1 MSTYLKLDAELP
13 AGLNYLNINS
23 ISLPSALANVGNIT
37 NAFAF
42 KGGLNDL
49 VGSAAVVG
57 IPIAVEDGYM
67 LGYTG
72 YIDTGLKET
81 AEFLWVALVKV
92 SSSGVFT
99 PIISNFVEKAQSTSG
114 FSKGCN
120 LAKQTTALKFN
131 DASDSV
137 STFTTNNLTVGNWQL
152 VALSKKSE
160 SSGFKYHFASKPA
173 GQVMQTGTSN
183 SGSSAANDENN
194 ICIGW
199 TPKAASSIPNG
210 STMFRFASVYDK
222 GLTAAELNALM
233 NSLISELALS
243 GVVL

>member
-1 MSTYLKLDAELP
+1 MSTYLKLDTELP

-23 ISLPSALANVGNIT
+23 ISLPSALVNVGNIT

-42 KGGLNDL
+42 KGGLIDL
-49 VGSAAVVG
+49 VGNAAVVG
-57 IPIAVEDGYM
+57 TPPVNADGYQ
-67 LGYTG
+67 LGNTG
-72 YIDTGLKET
+72 YIDTGLKES

-92 SSSGVFT
+92 SSGGNFT
-99 PIISNFVEKAQSTSG
+99 PIISNFVEKLQSTSG

-120 LAKQTTALKFN
+120 LAKQTSALKFN
-131 DASDSV
+131 DNSDTS
-137 STFTTNNLTVGNWQL
+137 STFTATNLTVGDWQL

-160 SSGFKYHFASKPA
+160 VGGFKYHFASKPA

-183 SGSSAANDENN
+183 LGSSAANDENN

-199 TPKAASSIPNG
+199 TPKGGSVIPSS
-210 STMFRFASVYDK
+210 STVFRFASVHDK

-233 NSLISELALS
+233 NSMISDLVLS

>member
-13 AGLNYLNINS
+13 AGLNYLNIDS
-23 ISLPSALANVGNIT
+23 ISLPSALVDVGNIT

-49 VGSAAVVG
+49 VGNAAVVG
-57 IPIAVEDGYM
+57 TPIATEDGYI
-67 LGYTG
+67 LGHTG
-72 YIDTGLKET
+72 YLDTGLKET
-81 AEFLWVALVKV
+81 AEFLWVALIKV
-92 SSSGVFT
+92 SSGGNFT
-99 PIISNFVEKAQSTSG
+99 PIITNFVEKVQSTSG

-120 LAKQTTALKFN
+120 LAKKTTALKFN

-183 SGSSAANDENN
+183 LGSSTVNTELN
-194 ICIGW
+194 ICVGW
-199 TPKAASSIPNG
+199 TPKGGPFIPGSS
-210 STMFRFASVYDK
+210 TVFRFASVHNK
-222 GLTAAELNALM
+222 GLTASELSTLINNLIIDLNASNIIL
-233 NSLISELALS
+233 
-243 GVVL
+243 

>member
-23 ISLPSALANVGNIT
+23 ISLPSALVNVGNIT

-49 VGSAAVVG
+49 VGNAAVVG
-57 IPIAVEDGYM
+57 TPVVAEDGYT
-67 LGYTG
+67 LGNTG
-72 YIDTGLKET
+72 YIDTGLKES

-92 SSSGVFT
+92 SSGGNFT
-99 PIISNFVEKAQSTSG
+99 PIISNFVEKLQSTSG

-120 LAKQTTALKFN
+120 LAKQTTALKLN
-131 DASDSV
+131 DALDSKSV
-137 STFTTNNLTVGNWQL
+137 FTTNNLTVGNWQL

-160 SSGFKYHFASKPA
+160 DNGFKYHFASKPA

-183 SGSSAANDENN
+183 LGASAVNNELN
-194 ICIGW
+194 ICVGW
-199 TPKAASSIPNG
+199 TPKGGSVIPSS
-210 STMFRFASVYDK
+210 STVFRFASVHDK
-222 GLTAAELNALM
+222 GLTATELGTLM
-233 NSLISELALS
+233 NNLITELSTKGIIL
-243 GVVL
+243 

>member
-23 ISLPSALANVGNIT
+23 ISLPRALVNVGNIT

-49 VGSAAVVG
+49 VGNAAVVG
-57 IPIAVEDGYM
+57 TPSVNADGYQ
-67 LGYTG
+67 LGNTG

-92 SSSGVFT
+92 SSGGAFT

-131 DASDSV
+131 DASDSI
-137 STFTTNNLTVGNWQL
+137 SAFTTNNLTVGNWQL

-173 GQVMQTGTSN
+173 GQVLQTGTSN
-183 SGSSAANDENN
+183 LGSSAANNENN

-199 TPKAASSIPNG
+199 TPKGGSSIPNG
-210 STMFRFASVYDK
+210 STVFNFASVHDK
-222 GLTAAELNALM
+222 GLTASELNTLM
-233 NSLISELALS
+233 NNIISELAGQ